1 LNEFS
6 QDILTYVLTFLTEI
20 ALIDVGGRPTAIIT
34 GSEKGE

>member
-6 QDILTYVLTFLTEI
+6 QDILTYVLTFLTEM
-20 ALIDVGGRPTAIIT
+20 ALIDVGGRPTAIKI

>member
-1 LNEFS
+1 
-6 QDILTYVLTFLTEI
+6 VLTFLTEI